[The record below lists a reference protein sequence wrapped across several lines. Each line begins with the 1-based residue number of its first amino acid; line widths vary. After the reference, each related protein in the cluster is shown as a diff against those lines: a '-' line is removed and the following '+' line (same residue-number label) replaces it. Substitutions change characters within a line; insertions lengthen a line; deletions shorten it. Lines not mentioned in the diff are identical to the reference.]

1 MHQPPN
7 RQSRRFAWALGVAA
21 CVSFAQLPSAHAQ
34 DNAAVAEVLFEK
46 GRKAFEAGDYDTAC
60 GKFAESLRIEPTL
73 GTKLN
78 LAACEQQRGR
88 LATAWGL
95 FRSVEQQLQPGDARY
110 PYASNSA
117 KELLPRVPYVVL
129 KLKAG
134 APTDIR
140 IRLGETTVRAAT
152 IGEKLPIDPGKHQV
166 IVSADGYQDRAIP
179 IELAIGQTLEVPIEV
194 GARAPTPAAPAPAAV
209 GAKAASAKPSAPDR
223 TMVWVL
229 GGAGATAAVA
239 ASVFGALTLSEK
251 STGDT
256 QCPSRAQ
263 CSQKGADALD
273 RARTYRLV
281 SNISLGV
288 AALSLGGAT
297 YYWFT
302 TRPKSTPDH
311 TAARRVGVGFEVAPG
326 DATVQLRGSF

>member
-1 MHQPPN
+1 MQQPARSKSP
-7 RQSRRFAWALGVAA
+7 RIAWALGVAV
-21 CVSFAQLPSAHAQ
+21 CVSFAHAPSAHAQ

-88 LATAWGL
+88 FATAWGL

-110 PYASNSA
+110 SYAGNSA
-117 KELLPRVPYVVL
+117 KDLLPRVPYVVF
-129 KLKAG
+129 KLGPG
-134 APTDIR
+134 APADIR
-140 IRLGETTVRAAT
+140 IRMGETTVRAAT
-152 IGEKLPIDPGKHQV
+152 IGEKLPIDPGKHVV
-166 IVSADGYQDRAIP
+166 IVSAEGYQDRSIP

-194 GARAPTPAAPAPAAV
+194 GARAPTLAVAAPGPVAANVAGGKPA
-209 GAKAASAKPSAPDR
+209 APDR

-251 STGDT
+251 STGET
-256 QCPSRAQ
+256 QCPSREQ
-263 CSQKGADALD
+263 CNQKGADALD
-273 RARTYRLV
+273 RARTFRLA
-281 SNISLGV
+281 SNIGWGV
-288 AALSLGGAT
+288 AALGLGGAT
-297 YYWFT
+297 YFWFT
-302 TRPKSTPDH
+302 TRPKPTPDH
-311 TAARRVGVGFEVAPG
+311 ATARSLAVGVQVDSVE
-326 DATVQLRGSF
+326 ATLQLRGSY